1 MRLSEEEEA
10 IRAGALGE
18 PRRFALEQQIAVGRF
33 FGAADFIP
41 IAQAHLMA
49 DGEAV
54 GEAGLDL
61 IERLADHPW
70 EERRVRVPTVT
81 DPRGVDRRLCARLG
95 QPAHADEREQRIVK
109 ALEAFGC
116 LLTNTCIN
124 YQTVMAPV
132 LGESV
137 AYGDTGSVNYA
148 NSVCGARSNFE
159 GGVAALWA
167 ALTGRT
173 PRYGMHLDAERK
185 ARSVF
190 TLDFQPQEL
199 TDWGALGGVVGRR
212 LRSYWDIPV
221 IAGVDEVPG
230 SDALKHLAAALGS
243 YGATPLFHVAGVTPE
258 APDLAAAVSPEA
270 HDPIA
275 VTRADLDAFQSGFAG
290 HEERVDLVV
299 FAAPQLSL
307 LELQSLAELLDGRR
321 IDEGVALLAATTEE
335 NAAAARRLGLAE
347 KIEAAGGEILEGVC
361 FYNMYAREI
370 GEANGWRRLVTN
382 SAKLA
387 NILGGYGYQPALA
400 SMERC
405 VAAAVAGRLE
415 R

>member
-1 MRLSEEEEA
+1 MRLSDEERA
-10 IRAGALGE
+10 IQAGEFGE

-41 IAQAHLMA
+41 VAQAHLMA

-54 GEAGLDL
+54 GEAGLRL
-61 IERLADHPW
+61 LERLADAP
-70 EERRVRVPTVT
+70 EAERRVRVPTVT

-95 QPAHADEREQRIVK
+95 QPAYAEERERRIVR

-116 LLTNTCIN
+116 LMTNTCIN

-132 LGESV
+132 FGEHV

-173 PRYGMHLDAERK
+173 PRYGMHLEAERK
-185 ARSVF
+185 ARSI
-190 TLDFQPQEL
+190 FQLTFRPREL
-199 TDWGALGGVVGRR
+199 TEWGAVGGVVGRR

-221 IAGVDEVPG
+221 ITGVDEVPG

-243 YGATPLFHVAGVTPE
+243 YGATPLFHLAGVTPE
-258 APDLAAAVSPEA
+258 APDLETATAGGARG
-270 HDPIA
+270 PIRVA
-275 VTRADLDAFQSGFAG
+275 RADLEAFQSGFAG
-290 HEERVDLVV
+290 HDEGVDLVV

-307 LELQSLAELLDGRR
+307 LELQMLAGLLDGRR
-321 IDEGVALLAATTEE
+321 VADGVALLAATTEE
-335 NAAAARRLGLAE
+335 NAAAARRLGLAD
-347 KIEAAGGEILEGVC
+347 KIEG
-361 FYNMYAREI
+361 
-370 GEANGWRRLVTN
+370 
-382 SAKLA
+382 
-387 NILGGYGYQPALA
+387 
-400 SMERC
+400 
-405 VAAAVAGRLE
+405 
-415 R
+415 